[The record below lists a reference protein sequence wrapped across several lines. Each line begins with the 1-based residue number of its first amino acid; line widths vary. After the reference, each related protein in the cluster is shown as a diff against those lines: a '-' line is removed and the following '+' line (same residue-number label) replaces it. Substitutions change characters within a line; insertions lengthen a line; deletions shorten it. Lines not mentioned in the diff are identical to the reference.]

1 MMRTLM
7 KREEDEFSLQG
18 ISQSDR
24 VNILITRRVELR
36 SYKGLSTDY
45 VRIRNVSRVFY
56 DRGGKSDPAMG
67 IRALRNWDGITD

>member
-67 IRALRNWDGITD
+67 IRARME